1 MARLR
6 YVRDVKAAQEQTLS
20 NTGPLNNTVRSIRA
34 VYETEPEI
42 AAALLPR
49 PLVPIERPEIFLQFA
64 HVAMHVSEELG
75 IEMVR

>member
-6 YVRDVKAAQEQTLS
+6 YVRDVKAAQEQATLS

-42 AAALLPR
+42 AAALLPK
-49 PLVPIERPEIFLQFA
+49 PLVPIERPEIFLQQHIF
-64 HVAMHVSEELG
+64 LC
-75 IEMVR
+75 IQR